1 MASPETVNITNSTN
15 SSSESPPVQVLVS
28 LFLTFIY
35 LFIYFYCGLKLQGL
49 TMWAGLVLC
58 KMWGLLPIFYHLIL
72 VVGLGFEVGFGNVQ

>member
-35 LFIYFYCGLKLQGL
+35 LFFCGLKLQGL
-49 TMWAGLVLC
+49 TMCVGLVLC

-72 VVGLGFEVGFGNVQ
+72 VVGLGFEVGFGNFQ